1 MRNSQLHAYTGSHV
15 CNLTAGQLAQV
26 VPNCTHTE
34 PWLTS
39 SAAVAA
45 ADDLD
50 VPISVMVVV
59 AKNSSTRDVCLF
71 T

>member
-1 MRNSQLHAYTGSHV
+1 MRILQLHAYTGSHV
-15 CNLTAGQLAQV
+15 YNLTAGQLAQV

-39 SAAVAA
+39 SAAAA
-45 ADDLD
+45 AAVDLD
-50 VPISVMVVV
+50 VPMSVIVVV
-59 AKNSSTRDVCLF
+59 AKNSSRDVCLL